1 VAQIL
6 ALRSVSK
13 RFGGLNAAD
22 NIDLTIETGELR
34 CIIGPNGAGKST
46 LFKLIMGQLPV
57 SSGEIF
63 FRGENVTTL
72 PMWQRARRGLSIKM
86 QVPGVYPELS
96 VHENLRIAAQLHVS
110 RAEIDDV
117 IDRWAKRIGL
127 LEAAETPAEQ
137 LSHGQQQWL
146 EIGMALSADPAL
158 LLLDEPTAGMGPEE
172 TRATGDLV
180 KSINADGTT
189 IVVIEHD
196 MEFVRQ
202 VAQHVSVLH
211 YGRVFAEGSVA
222 EIERH
227 QDVKRIYLGTV

>member
-1 VAQIL
+1 
-6 ALRSVSK
+6 
-13 RFGGLNAAD
+13 
-22 NIDLTIETGELR
+22 
-34 CIIGPNGAGKST
+34 
-46 LFKLIMGQLPV
+46 
-57 SSGEIF
+57 
-63 FRGENVTTL
+63 
-72 PMWQRARRGLSIKM
+72 M

-127 LEAAETPAEQ
+127 LEAAETPAKQ

>member
-22 NIDLTIETGELR
+22 NIDLTIESGELR

-46 LFKLIMGQLPV
+46 LFKLIMGQLSV

-63 FRGENVTTL
+63 FRGENVTAL
-72 PMWQRARRGLSIKM
+72 PMWRRARRGLSIKM
-86 QVPGVYPELS
+86 QVPGIYPELS
-96 VHENLRIAAQLHVS
+96 VSENLRIAAQLHVA

-189 IVVIEHD
+189 VVVIEHD

-202 VAQHVSVLH
+202 VARHVSVLH
-211 YGRVFAEGSVA
+211 YGRVFAEGTVA

>member
-1 VAQIL
+1 MAQIL
-6 ALRSVSK
+6 ALRSLSK

-46 LFKLIMGQLPV
+46 LFKLIMGQLSV

-63 FRGENVTTL
+63 FRGENVTAL
-72 PMWQRARRGLSIKM
+72 PMWRRARRGLSIKM
-86 QVPGVYPELS
+86 QVPGIYPELS
-96 VHENLRIAAQLHVS
+96 VSENLRIAAQLHVA

-189 IVVIEHD
+189 VVVIEHD

-202 VAQHVSVLH
+202 VARHVSVLH
-211 YGRVFAEGSVA
+211 YGRVFAEGTVA

>member
-1 VAQIL
+1 MAQIL

-13 RFGGLNAAD
+13 RFGGLSAAD
-22 NIDLTIETGELR
+22 NIDLTIEAGEIR

-46 LFKLIMGQLPV
+46 LFKLIMGQLSV

-63 FRGENVTTL
+63 LRNDNVTAL

-86 QVPGVYPELS
+86 QVPGIYPELS
-96 VHENLRIAAQLHVS
+96 VDENLRIAAQLHVS
-110 RAEIDDV
+110 RREIDDV
-117 IDRWAKRIGL
+117 IERWAKRIGL
-127 LEAAETPAEQ
+127 LEFAGTPAEQ

-146 EIGMALSADPAL
+146 EIGMALSADPAV

-172 TRATGDLV
+172 TRATGDLIT
-180 KSINADGTT
+180 SINADGTT
-189 IVVIEHD
+189 VVVIEHD

-202 VAQHVSVLH
+202 VARRVSVLH
-211 YGRVFAEGSVA
+211 YGRVFAEGTVA